1 MHHESAVDRRVAKEG
16 PVRVL
21 GACLST
27 CLLALAAPRACDGQA
42 ADPAV
47 TQITMLEQS
56 YAASRQPALKF
67 LLAEAYARVG
77 ERRRALEA
85 LRVIVDSGRGYLP
98 PSHSPLWKYAGDAEF
113 SALLVQLRAGV
124 PVTSNGSVKYV
135 LRGASIVP
143 EGLAYD
149 ERTGRLYIGDMHGRQ
164 VYAIGKGGEIAPAVK
179 NLALQP
185 LGLFVDAARRRLW
198 IASNNSNTNAV
209 TRRSE
214 LVRVDLETGERRA
227 FSEPRATALNDVTVA
242 PNGDV
247 YTSDFGS
254 GAIFKLTAEAQQL
267 TALLEPGALAFPNGL
282 AVDHSGRRL
291 FVAQGLAIVS
301 IELASGRMQRLT
313 APEDLDTI
321 GTDGLYYRGGVLYG
335 VQNLV
340 TPGRVVRMRLA
351 DDGSRISGYD
361 VLESAHAQ
369 FDVPTTAAFVANTL
383 LVLANAQIHRLDAS
397 GKVDAPGL
405 KPIVLL
411 GYDIGPE

>member
-1 MHHESAVDRRVAKEG
+1 MTDWPRRVLAA
-16 PVRVL
+16 
-21 GACLST
+21 ACLSS
-27 CLLALAAPRACDGQA
+27 CLIALAAPRTSESQA
-42 ADPAV
+42 ADAVV

-77 ERRRALEA
+77 ERKRALEA
-85 LRVIVDSGRGYLP
+85 LTIVVNSGRGYLP
-98 PSHSPLWKYAGDAEF
+98 PSYSPLWKYADDADF
-113 SALLVQLRAGV
+113 SALLAQLRARV
-124 PVTSNGSVKYV
+124 PVTSLGSVKHV

-143 EGLAYD
+143 EGIAYD
-149 ERTGRLYIGDMHGRQ
+149 ERTKRLYIGDMHGRQ
-164 VYAIGKGGEIAPAVK
+164 VYAIGKNGELAPVVK
-179 NLALQP
+179 DLALQP
-185 LGLFVDAARRRLW
+185 LGLFVDAGRRRLW

-214 LVRVDLETGERRA
+214 LVRIDLETGERRA
-227 FSEPRATALNDVTVA
+227 FSEPRAAALNDVTVA

-254 GAIFKLTAEAQQL
+254 GAVFKLTAERQQL
-267 TALLEPGALAFPNGL
+267 TALLEPGALAFPNGI
-282 AVDHSGRRL
+282 AVDHSGQRL

-301 IELASGRMQRLT
+301 IELPSGRMQRLA

-321 GTDGLYYRGGVLYG
+321 GTDGLYYRGGALYG

-361 VLESAHAQ
+361 VLESAHVQ
-369 FDVPTTAAFVANTL
+369 FDVPTTATFAGDTL
-383 LVLANAQIHRLDAS
+383 LVLANAQIYRLDAS
-397 GKVDAPGL
+397 GEVDARGL